1 MLFNSLIVLALLQ
14 LTAAQ
19 SGRKPVSR
27 NARCGKGFG
36 GQTCQGSKWG
46 NCCSQY
52 GYCGSTRDY
61 CDVANKCQKDFGT
74 CNGQ

>member
-1 MLFNSLIVLALLQ
+1 MLFNSVVVLALLQ
-14 LTAAQ
+14 LAAAQ
-19 SGRKPVSR
+19 SKPVSK
-27 NARCGKGFG
+27 NARCGQAFG

-52 GYCGSTRDY
+52 NYCGSTKDY